1 MSAKRRRGDDDH
13 GRAKEDKRERAVQR
27 GSTEVKT
34 KVEVKPSKPD
44 KADKHADK
52 SSKATEKTE
61 KAAKRSPKSSAE
73 YPPFGVTV
81 DLAVFSIVNGVFAVL
96 LVRRAEEPYAGSW
109 ALPGGFVTI
118 DEDLEDAAY
127 RELEEE
133 TGLSRA
139 ALEAA
144 GGHLEQLRTYGAPG
158 RDPRMR
164 VVSVAHVVLAPD
176 LPAPVAGSDAAEARW
191 LSVDDLDLPGL
202 FESAPASSVDG
213 APELAFDHA
222 AIIADAVERVAAKL
236 EYSPLA
242 TAFVGR
248 EFTLGELQH
257 VYDTVWGTRQDRA
270 NFRRKLLT
278 TPGLLEPVPGAE
290 SRLTGGRGRPA
301 VVYRAGSATLL
312 HPPILRPEGA
322 RRLR

>member
-1 MSAKRRRGDDDH
+1 MNAADAGSGQDVASADSPGD
-13 GRAKEDKRERAVQR
+13 ESRAVGGQLLR
-27 GSTEVKT
+27 VEALGDAGTEHPSTDALSTEPGG
-34 KVEVKPSKPD
+34 EES
-44 KADKHADK
+44 
-52 SSKATEKTE
+52 
-61 KAAKRSPKSSAE
+61 

-81 DLAVFSIVNGVFAVL
+81 DLAVFSIVSGVLAVL
-96 LVRRAEEPYAGSW
+96 LVRRGTEPYAGCW
-109 ALPGGFVTI
+109 ALPGGFVRTT
-118 DEDLEDAAY
+118 EDLDDAAY

-139 ALEAA
+139 ALAVN

-158 RDPRMR
+158 RDPRTR
-164 VVSVAHVVLAPD
+164 VVSTAYVVLAPD
-176 LPAPVAGSDAAEARW
+176 LPPPTPGSDAAQARW
-191 LSVDDLDLPGL
+191 WNVDDLVLPGL
-202 FESAPASSVDG
+202 VGTDVAEAADADALAG
-213 APELAFDHA
+213 TPELAFDHA
-222 AIIADAVERVAAKL
+222 WILADAVERVAAKL

-278 TPGLLEPVPGAE
+278 TPGLVEPVPGAE

-301 VVYRAGSATLL
+301 VVYRAGDATAL
-312 HPPILRPEGA
+312 HPPLLRPEGA
-322 RRLR
+322 RRRQG